1 MHKIKK
7 NYSSYEQINLDLEVL
22 KTERD
27 LAYHY
32 IIRAA
37 KNGKNEIKNSFTPL
51 NIIKKGIQ
59 SFTTTNKIGIKGI
72 LIPILLQF
80 ILGKLKK

>member
-51 NIIKKGIQ
+51 NVLKFGINTFKSNKK
-59 SFTTTNKIGIKGI
+59 KGIKGI
-72 LIPILLQF
+72 LITIIIQYILN
-80 ILGKLKK
+80 KLKK